1 MLFAIKG
8 VRLHAKQNFFNKVD
22 PGENRVRCNQHFK
35 ELIMRK
41 YILVA
46 MAAALICMNSGMMA
60 NATQKAKNATV
71 KGTTAVQKQDQAQQS
86 FSGLVKKSGKII
98 FLETDEGVFRLKG
111 KDLQDFVGKKVAIL
125 GTINSQ
131 NGSEHI
137 VVAKAVITQ

>member
-1 MLFAIKG
+1 MQSRISKKG
-8 VRLHAKQNFFNKVD
+8 GPVI
-22 PGENRVRCNQHFK
+22 NRVLFNHISRSK
-35 ELIMRK
+35 KMRK

-60 NATQKAKNATV
+60 NATQKAKSATV
-71 KGTTAVQKQDQAQQS
+71 KGTTVAQKQDQAQQS

-111 KDLQDFVGKKVAIL
+111 KDLEDFVGKKVAIL

-137 VVAKAVITQ
+137 VVAKAVVTQ

>member
-1 MLFAIKG
+1 MK
-8 VRLHAKQNFFNKVD
+8 
-22 PGENRVRCNQHFK
+22 
-35 ELIMRK
+35 K

-46 MAAALICMNSGMMA
+46 MAAALVSMNSGMMA
-60 NATQKAKNATV
+60 NATQKAKNAAV
-71 KGTTAVQKQDQAQQS
+71 KGETAVQSEAQQS

-111 KDLQDFVGKKVAIL
+111 KDLEDFVGKKVAIL
-125 GTINSQ
+125 GTIDSQ

>member
-1 MLFAIKG
+1 M
-8 VRLHAKQNFFNKVD
+8 RLHAKQSFIQGGSGK
-22 PGENRVRCNQHFK
+22 NRVRWNYISRSEK
-35 ELIMRK
+35 MRK

-60 NATQKAKNATV
+60 NATQKAKTAAV
-71 KGTTAVQKQDQAQQS
+71 KETTAVLKQDQAQQS

-111 KDLQDFVGKKVAIL
+111 KDLGDLVGKKVAIL
-125 GTINSQ
+125 GTVNSQ